1 MDQDK
6 TTRIVCRSILAVLGV
21 LLLVAG
27 FFKIVSPYEA
37 RTAISAVVADVGD
50 IGFPLGQYLNLLIA
64 GVVATEV
71 LLGIMLVFFIRP
83 KLVACLT
90 IVMLTVFTVFL
101 WRMLQLPEVPSCG
114 CLGRWSAPVEDGRS
128 QAWFGIVRNV
138 AFSVLAGWCI
148 FSLRPG
154 PMRVQEAH
162 RLKAAGSRGFTL
174 IELLVTVVVI
184 AILIGILLPSL
195 GAARR
200 SAKVSRHLSNTRQLL
215 VALNTY
221 AGEFQD
227 RFPAVLAGSGED
239 TDPMGQPIAG
249 SSLPPQSYLVR
260 NTVFWTDPLYRSG
273 HDLPAEGF
281 FGPPDEL
288 NPIRRTHYLLTGTA
302 FAEPEVFVDDPDD
315 VGPLM
320 RVQRLSRTRHPGSK
334 GYLLV
339 THSDGWP
346 ADRADLDPV
355 LAGLGDGSASR
366 RIPRADALGDPNGN
380 AIGMPSW
387 PVLWTRNGLEGR
399 DF

>member
-1 MDQDK
+1 MNQDK
-6 TTRIVCRSILAVLGV
+6 ATHFLCRLVLAFLGV
-21 LLLVAG
+21 FFLVAG
-27 FFKIVSPYEA
+27 VLKIKSPFEA
-37 RTAISAVVADVGD
+37 RTALSAVVADVPD
-50 IGFPLGQYLNLLIA
+50 FGFSLGRYLNLLIA

-90 IVMLTVFTVFL
+90 IVVLGVFTVFL
-101 WRMLQLPEVPSCG
+101 WRMLLLPEVPSCG
-114 CLGRWSAPVEDGRS
+114 CVGRWSAAVEDGRT
-128 QAWFGIVRNV
+128 QAWFGIVRNL

-148 FSLRPG
+148 FSLRSG
-154 PMRVQEAH
+154 SLRVPQVH
-162 RLKAAGSRGFTL
+162 PITTAGSRGFTL

-184 AILIGILLPSL
+184 AILIGIILPSL

-200 SAKVSRHLSNTRQLL
+200 SGKVSRHLSNTRQLL

-239 TDPMGQPIAG
+239 TDPTGRPIAS

-260 NTVFWTDPLYRSG
+260 NTFFWTDPLYRAG
-273 HDLPAEGF
+273 YDLPYEGSL
-281 FGPPDEL
+281 GPPDEL
-288 NPIRRTHYLLTGTA
+288 NPVRRTHYLLTGTA
-302 FAEPEVFVDDPDD
+302 FAEPEVFVDDPGD

-366 RIPRADALGDPNGN
+366 RTPRADALGDPNGN

-387 PVLWTRNGLEGR
+387 PVLWTRNGLEGP